1 LEGNERPVVNT
12 RSCGTCTKC
21 CEGYVSASVRGIPF
35 FKGNPCHFVS
45 IGKGCSI
52 YEDRPKQ
59 PCKSYSCFWL
69 KSEDVPEWMKPSEI
83 NAMISERYTKNN
95 IYFLELIEAGET
107 LRADVLSWLINY
119 CNKNDFN
126 LFWEV
131 NGKKNYMGSDEFLK
145 EFDDGGFVGFDVM
158 KNYKHS
164 ADTYQALKFFEKEIL
179 DGDPSPLVS
188 DYVKATNGLI
198 NEMQAYI
205 DYVVGEDV

>member
-1 LEGNERPVVNT
+1 
-12 RSCGTCTKC
+12 
-21 CEGYVSASVRGIPF
+21 
-35 FKGNPCHFVS
+35 
-45 IGKGCSI
+45 
-52 YEDRPKQ
+52 
-59 PCKSYSCFWL
+59 
-69 KSEDVPEWMKPSEI
+69 
-83 NAMISERYTKNN
+83 MISERYTKNN

-119 CNKNDFN
+119 CNKNDLN

-145 EFDDGGFVGFDVM
+145 EFNDGGFVGFDVV

-179 DGDPSPLVS
+179 DGDPSPVVS

-205 DYVVGEDV
+205 DYMVGEDV

>member
-1 LEGNERPVVNT
+1 MEENERIVVDT

-21 CEGYVSASVRGIPF
+21 CEGYVSGSVRGIPF
-35 FKGNPCHFVS
+35 FKGSPCHFVS

-69 KSEDVPEWMKPSEI
+69 NNEDLPEWLKPSEV

-95 IYFLELIEAGET
+95 IHFLELIEAGET
-107 LRADVLSWLINY
+107 LRSDVLSWLINY

-131 NGKKNYMGSDEFLK
+131 NGKKNYMGSDDFLR
-145 EFDDGGFVGFDVM
+145 EFDESGPSGFDVM

-164 ADTYQALKFFEKEIL
+164 ADTYKALKFFEKEIL
-179 DGDPSPLVS
+179 DSEPIPLVK
-188 DYVKATNGLI
+188 DYIKATNGLI
-198 NEMQAYI
+198 SEMQAYI
-205 DYVVGEDV
+205 DYMGEEDV